1 MTKPDVRLH
10 LAGQSYGGWQSI
22 HIKRGLEQVA
32 GTFELSVSER
42 WPGQDVPRP
51 IRPGAACTLRV
62 DGRTVITG
70 WVDDVSVSYDA
81 REHTVSVSG
90 RDATGDLVDCSAPST
105 QFALFTLAE
114 IAEQLCQPYGIGV
127 INRAGRGLPFQ
138 RMKNNE
144 GDTVFEALEA
154 AARCRGVLL
163 LSDGQGNLV
172 ISRVAGQR
180 VRTPLVLG
188 ENILSMSAQFS
199 DRDRFSEYTI
209 KGQTVGTD
217 DWSGESAAQPAGRAV
232 DKAITRHRP
241 LTVLAEEQ
249 ADGATAQERAEWERN
264 VRYGRSRSLSVTV
277 QGWTNESGLWMPNR
291 LVRLCDSWL
300 GMDRDLLISEVGLVL
315 DEQGLRSELKLCPPE
330 TFERLPLPEPGGN
343 DGGWM

>member
-1 MTKPDVRLH
+1 M
-10 LAGQSYGGWQSI
+10 SYGGWKSI
-22 HIKRGLEQVA
+22 HIKRGMEQVA

-62 DGRTVITG
+62 DGQTVITG
-70 WVDDVSVSYDA
+70 WVDEVAVSYDDRA
-81 REHTVSVSG
+81 HTVSVSG

-127 INRAGRGLPFQ
+127 INRAERGLPFQ

-144 GDTVFEALEA
+144 GDTVFETLEA

-172 ISRVAGQR
+172 LSRLGGQR

-188 ENILSMSAQFS
+188 DNILSMSATFS
-199 DRDRFSEYTI
+199 DRDRYSEYVV

-217 DWSGESAAQPAGRAV
+217 EWSGESAAQPAGRAV

-264 VRYGRSRSLSVTV
+264 VRFGRGRSMSVTV
-277 QGWTNESGLWMPNR
+277 LGWTHADGLWTPNR
-291 LVRLCDSWL
+291 LVRLRDSWL

-330 TFERLPLPEPGGN
+330 TFERLPLPEPGNG
-343 DGGWM
+343 DEGGWT